1 MEFIYTG
8 IDKNS
13 TKQKGKIEANNDRE
27 VIDFLRTSGITP
39 LTVRKVDKASSSF
52 FSKKVGSGDI
62 VIFTRQL
69 SSMITTGLTLV
80 ESLNILKEQ
89 NNKPRMQEIINSLI
103 AQISEGTPFSDALA
117 MHKDAFSDVYIALIR
132 AAEKGGL
139 LDKVLSRLA
148 DNMEKSE
155 DLKKRV
161 KSAMFYPAIVI
172 SGVILVIAVMNIFV
186 IPQLGT
192 LYENLNIELP
202 LMTRLVLGT
211 SKLFTTFYPVAIVGG
226 IGGFIMFKRFKKTE
240 AGIKIIDR
248 VKLKIPVLGGILVLS
263 VLDEITRT
271 LSLLVSSGASIIE
284 SLNTTANV
292 ANNYWY
298 KKAVLS
304 SSQLVEKGITL
315 SDAMAHQNIFPPM
328 VIQMVRVGEST
339 GRIDESL
346 LKISEYFER
355 DLDVKVR
362 TLTTAIEPILIIV
375 LGISVAFLILSVI
388 TPIYSLISQ
397 IQ

>member
-103 AQISEGTPFSDALA
+103 AQISEGTPFSDALD

-172 SGVILVIAVMNIFV
+172 SGVVLVIAVMNIFV

-192 LYENLNIELP
+192 LYENLNLELP
-202 LMTRLVLGT
+202 LMTQIVLGT

-240 AGIKIIDR
+240 AGVKIIDR